1 MKLLITKPIS
11 IVLVLVV
18 SIFCLSSCKKYLTV
32 DAPNNKLSTASVFG
46 DSTSASSA
54 IVGIYSTVAAS
65 NTSYLAY
72 LPRTASLCSDE
83 LSNNATRTGDMV
95 DFGNN
100 TISSTNATLNSMWV
114 GLYSSIYQ
122 ANAVID
128 GVTNSSGIT
137 PSAKNTLIAESKFIR
152 AFCLFYLT
160 NLWGDVPLTVSTDYT
175 VTGSLGRAPSAGVY
189 AQIISDL
196 TAAQTYLP
204 VTYLTAT
211 RVRPNKW
218 TAAALLARVYLY
230 QQNWQMAEATSNNII
245 NSGLYPLSALNATFL
260 ATSQETVWQ
269 IYPAFNVFYNSF
281 DGNSYVTSSASVI
294 PNYLLSP
301 NFLSSIETGDQRNI
315 NWIGTQ
321 VVAGVTYKYPY
332 KYKVR
337 RGSTPP
343 TEYNVIFRSAEQY
356 LIRAEARAQQGTNL
370 AGAASDINVV
380 RTRAGLPN
388 TTASTQLT
396 LLNAVYQERRVELFA
411 EWGTRWFD
419 LKRTGQA
426 DAVLK
431 IVKNS
436 TWKSTSVLWPI
447 PSPQLLNNPY
457 LVQNPGY

>member
-1 MKLLITKPIS
+1 MI
-11 IVLVLVV
+11 
-18 SIFCLSSCKKYLTV
+18 
-32 DAPNNKLSTASVFG
+32 
-46 DSTSASSA
+46 
-54 IVGIYSTVAAS
+54 
-65 NTSYLAY
+65 
-72 LPRTASLCSDE
+72 
-83 LSNNATRTGDMV
+83 

-100 TISSTNATLNSMWV
+100 TISPTNATLNSLWV
-114 GLYSSIYQ
+114 GLYASIYQ
-122 ANAVID
+122 ANAVIN

-137 PSAKNTLIAESKFIR
+137 ASAKNTLIAESKFIR
-152 AFCLFYLT
+152 AYCLFYLT
-160 NLWGDVPLTVSTDYT
+160 NLWGDVPLTTSTDYT
-175 VTGSLGRAPSAGVY
+175 VTGSLGRDSSGSVY
-189 AQIISDL
+189 TQIVSDL
-196 TAAQTYLP
+196 TAAQAFLP

-230 QQNWQMAEATSNNII
+230 WQNWQMAEATSNNII
-245 NSGLYPLSALNATFL
+245 TSGLYPLSALNSTFL

-269 IYPAFNVFYNSF
+269 IYPAFYALYNSF
-281 DGNSYVTSSASVI
+281 DGNSYVLSSASVV

-301 NFLSSIETGDQRNI
+301 GFLSAVEAGDQRSI

-356 LIRAEARAQQGTNL
+356 LIRAEARAQQGINL
-370 AGAASDINVV
+370 MGAASDINIV

-388 TTASTQLT
+388 TTASSALT
-396 LLNAVYQERRVELFA
+396 LLAAVYQERRIEMFA

-426 DAVLK
+426 DAILK
-431 IVKNS
+431 TLKSS
-436 TWKSTSVLWPI
+436 TWQSTAVLWPI
-447 PSPQLLNNPY
+447 PSTQLLTNPN
-457 LVQNPGY
+457 LTQNAGY